1 MTFQG
6 YQAAGDREKLS
17 GNAGDARE
25 RQNKTRKVN
34 KYGRTRTK
42 DSF

>member
-6 YQAAGDREKLS
+6 YQAAGGRAKLP
-17 GNAGDARE
+17 GKAGDARE

-34 KYGRTRTK
+34 KN
-42 DSF
+42 DD